1 MKSLFLKWWLF
12 VCVHI
17 VIAFTAYKFNFFQ
30 ELLEKDSTKLSF
42 FLLLILLVVTFWIG
56 SKIFFYTRNKVESKE
71 DLINDLSIFW
81 FIGEAC
87 LAIGLVGTVT
97 GFIIMLGT
105 TFIGLDVSD
114 TSSMQDALVKMSMG
128 MSTAL
133 YTTLI
138 GLLSSLSIKVQI
150 INFERAIQ
158 KSQ

>member
-1 MKSLFLKWWLF
+1 M
-12 VCVHI
+12 CVHI

-71 DLINDLSIFW
+71 DSINDLSIFW

-114 TSSMQDALVKMSMG
+114 TSSMQDALVKMSIG

>member
-1 MKSLFLKWWLF
+1 M
-12 VCVHI
+12 CVHI
-17 VIAFTAYKFNFFQ
+17 VIVFTAYKFNFFQ

-71 DLINDLSIFW
+71 DSINDLSIFW

-114 TSSMQDALVKMSMG
+114 TSSMQDALVKMSIG

>member
-1 MKSLFLKWWLF
+1 
-12 VCVHI
+12 VI
-17 VIAFTAYKFNFFQ
+17 VFTAYKFNFFQ

-71 DLINDLSIFW
+71 DSINDLSIFW

-105 TFIGLDVSD
+105 TFIGLDVSN
-114 TSSMQDALVKMSMG
+114 TSSMQDALVKMSIG

>member
-17 VIAFTAYKFNFFQ
+17 VIVFTAYKFNFFQ

-71 DLINDLSIFW
+71 DSINDLSIFW

-105 TFIGLDVSD
+105 TFIGLDVSN
-114 TSSMQDALVKMSMG
+114 TSSMQDALVKMSIG

>member
-17 VIAFTAYKFNFFQ
+17 VIVFTAYKFNFFQ

-71 DLINDLSIFW
+71 DSINDLSIFW

-114 TSSMQDALVKMSMG
+114 TSSMQDALVKMSIG

>member
-71 DLINDLSIFW
+71 DSINDLSIFW

-114 TSSMQDALVKMSMG
+114 TSSMQDALVKMSIG

>member
-105 TFIGLDVSD
+105 TFIGLDVSN
-114 TSSMQDALVKMSMG
+114 TSSMQDALVKMSIG

>member
-17 VIAFTAYKFNFFQ
+17 VIVFTAYKFNFFQ

-105 TFIGLDVSD
+105 TFIGLDVSN
-114 TSSMQDALVKMSMG
+114 TSSMQDALVKMSIG